1 MKTLRRFFPH
11 PGLTLFLFSV
21 WQLLMNDLSVATM
34 IGGGICA
41 WGIPLLTRR
50 FWPDPPRM
58 QKPLVALRLTLCVL
72 GDIVAA
78 NLHVARLI
86 LGPARKLRPAFVEY
100 PVALSDPFAVGALAS
115 IISLTPGTVT
125 ADVSPDRKTL
135 LIHALDVADEQELID
150 TIKTRYEK
158 PLQEVF
164 PCSQTLF

>member
-1 MKTLRRFFPH
+1 MTRRRFFPH
-11 PGLTLFLFSV
+11 PWLSLFLFGI
-21 WQLLMNDLSVATM
+21 WQLLMNDLSAATLAA
-34 IGGGICA
+34 GALLA

-50 FWPDPPRM
+50 FWPDPPRPR
-58 QKPLVALRLTLCVL
+58 KPLVALRLTLCVL

-78 NLHVARLI
+78 NLQVARLI

-164 PCSQTLF
+164 PCSQTPF